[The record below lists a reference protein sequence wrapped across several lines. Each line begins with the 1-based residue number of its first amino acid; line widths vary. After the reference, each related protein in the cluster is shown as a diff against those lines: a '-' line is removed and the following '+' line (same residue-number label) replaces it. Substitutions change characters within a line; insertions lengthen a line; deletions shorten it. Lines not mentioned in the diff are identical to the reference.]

1 VGIRESRNDPA
12 AAVPSYLLN
21 AVVGLV
27 SRALIIPIITPTA
40 RDTVNT
46 TNYPAAIYF
55 IDPQPFSPE
64 NAHYDHY
71 MFSAEQ
77 HGLIMDDVLSGDL
90 IYVFAFLLAGLVF
103 AGGPFVVVHL
113 LAARKT
119 RNYANKTDQ
128 FVECGMEPIGDAWI
142 RYSAVYYLYALVF
155 VAFAV
160 DVLFLIPV
168 ALVYNRIAEFVYRDF
183 VEMFI
188 FVGILSLVIVYAWK
202 KGVFEWKRKM
212 IVAKP

>member
-1 VGIRESRNDPA
+1 MV
-12 AAVPSYLLN
+12 
-21 AVVGLV
+21 
-27 SRALIIPIITPTA
+27 
-40 RDTVNT
+40 
-46 TNYPAAIYF
+46 AIYF
-55 IDPQPFSPE
+55 IDPHAFCVE
-64 NAHYDHY
+64 IRHHELYV
-71 MFSAEQ
+71 FSAE
-77 HGLIMDDVLSGDL
+77 HHRLSMDEVLSGDL
-90 IYVFAFLLAGLVF
+90 IYVFAFCLAGLAF
-103 AGGPFVVVHL
+103 AGGPFVIVHL

-119 RNYANKTDQ
+119 RNYAGKTDQ
-128 FVECGMEPIGDAWI
+128 FIECGMEPIGDAWI

-212 IVAKP
+212 IVPKP

>member
-1 VGIRESRNDPA
+1 M
-12 AAVPSYLLN
+12 
-21 AVVGLV
+21 
-27 SRALIIPIITPTA
+27 ITPA
-40 RDTVNT
+40 MPDTVSLTNT
-46 TNYPAAIYF
+46 GNAIYF
-55 IDPQPFSPE
+55 IDPYAFCVE
-64 NAHYDHY
+64 IRCHELYV
-71 MFSAEQ
+71 FSAGR
-77 HGLIMDDVLSGDL
+77 HLLSMDEVLSGDL
-90 IYVFAFLLAGLVF
+90 IYVFAFCLAGLAF
-103 AGGPFVVVHL
+103 AGGPFVIVHL

-119 RNYANKTDQ
+119 RNYAGKTDQ
-128 FVECGMEPIGDAWI
+128 FIECGMEPIGDAWI

-183 VEMFI
+183 VELLI

-212 IVAKP
+212 IVPNP